1 MLCCGESIKKK
12 KKINELLQELHDL
25 KNLHLGIN
33 LTDFNSELNAET
45 GEWKSKKEL
54 KKYIKFEEKVEE
66 LEQIL
71 YEREN
76 KCEKLEKEYLAK
88 VIRLLYM
95 VQSHCNLKI
104 ENDNLFE
111 KYGIKSGNLRVEL
124 EKILPN
130 VPKISNKENGKGEGE
145 KVDEEEEKKS
155 NREQKKKKELITE

>member
-1 MLCCGESIKKK
+1 MLCCGETIQKK

-88 VIRLLYM
+88 VINLLYM